1 MTSTE
6 ALAGQRRDARARTAS
21 GPARTML
28 ALGTAGL
35 VVSMQQT
42 LVLPLLPR
50 LMGAFHTSVSTVAWV
65 FTVTLLAGAV
75 ATPLLSRFGDMYGK
89 KKIMIITMALL
100 VVGSTVCAL
109 SDSLGVLIVGRAL
122 QGTSAAL
129 IPLAIGTVRDTFP
142 RERITTAIGVISA
155 TMGFGGTVGMLVT
168 GVIADRTDSYHPIF
182 WIAVGI
188 AVTGLVLVVLCTPDA
203 GERAGG
209 RPDFPGAVMLGAW
222 LVCLL
227 LAISEGNDWGW
238 TSGRITGLFV
248 GAVALC
254 ALWAVIEMRSR
265 DPLVRL
271 NLLVGRM
278 SLSANVAG
286 LLLGFALFAGFT
298 LIANFVE
305 TPKAQLG
312 YGLSGSVLDVG
323 LYLLPSAVTM
333 LLFSALTGRVEARI
347 GAGYTLATG
356 AFFVAL
362 SYIWLAV
369 RHGGGPDI
377 LVFSAVQGL
386 GVGIGYAA
394 LGTLAVQHVP
404 MDQSG
409 IASGINTLVRT
420 TGGSIASAI
429 TAAMLSAYVIAGTTA
444 PSLHAYVVCF
454 VIGAASAG
462 LTAVV
467 AAWHGLRH
475 GGRRPAGLRHGAA

>member
-1 MTSTE
+1 MET
-6 ALAGQRRDARARTAS
+6 
-21 GPARTML
+21 
-28 ALGTAGL
+28 
-35 VVSMQQT
+35 
-42 LVLPLLPR
+42 
-50 LMGAFHTSVSTVAWV
+50 FHTSVSAVTWV

-89 KKIMIITMALL
+89 KKMMIVTMVLL
-100 VVGSTVCAL
+100 IAGSTVCAV
-109 SDSLGVLIVGRAL
+109 SGSLGVLIVGRGL

-129 IPLAIGTVRDTFP
+129 IPLAIGTIRDTFP
-142 RERITTAIGVISA
+142 RERITTAIGVVSA
-155 TMGFGGTVGMLVT
+155 TMGFGGSIGMLVT
-168 GVIADRTDSYHPIF
+168 GLIADRTTSHHPVF
-182 WIAVGI
+182 WIAAAVGAI
-188 AVTGLVLVVLCTPDA
+188 GLILVVVCTSGA

-209 RPDFPGAVMLGAW
+209 RPDLPGAAVLGGW

-238 TSGRITGLFV
+238 TSGSIIGLF
-248 GAVALC
+248 AAAAALC
-254 ALWAVIEMRSR
+254 AAWTVIELRAR
-265 DPLVRL
+265 EPLVRL

-305 TPKAQLG
+305 APSEQLG

-333 LLFSALTGRVEARI
+333 LVFSALAGRLEARI
-347 GAGYTLATG
+347 GAAYTLAIG
-356 AFFVAL
+356 AVFVAL
-362 SYIWLAV
+362 SYLWLAV
-369 RHGGGPDI
+369 SHSGGSDI
-377 LVFSAVQGL
+377 LVFSAIQGL

-394 LGTLAVQHVP
+394 LGTLAIQHVP

-420 TGGSIASAI
+420 TGGSIASA
-429 TAAMLSAYVIAGTTA
+429 TTGAVLSAYVIGHTSV
-444 PSLHAYVVCF
+444 PSLDGYVVCF
-454 VIGAASAG
+454 AIGAASAG
-462 LTAVV
+462 LTATV

-475 GGRRPAGLRHGAA
+475 RT

>member
-1 MTSTE
+1 MTSIG
-6 ALAGQRRDARARTAS
+6 ALEGRRSDARTPAAA
-21 GPARTML
+21 GPGRTML
-28 ALGTAGL
+28 ALATAGL

-50 LMGAFHTSVSTVAWV
+50 LTQTFHTSVSAVTWV

-89 KKIMIITMALL
+89 KKMMIITMAVLL
-100 VVGSTVCAL
+100 VGSMVCAV
-109 SDSLGVLIVGRAL
+109 SGSLAVLIVGRGL
-122 QGTSAAL
+122 QGVSAAL
-129 IPLAIGTVRDTFP
+129 IPLAIGTIRDTFP
-142 RERITTAIGVISA
+142 RERITTAIGIVSA
-155 TMGFGGTVGMLVT
+155 TMGFGGTVGMLTT
-168 GVIADRTDSYHPIF
+168 GVIADHTASHHPIF
-182 WIAVGI
+182 WIA
-188 AVTGLVLVVLCTPDA
+188 AATAAAGLVLVVVCTSPS
-203 GERAGG
+203 GGRAGG
-209 RPDFPGAVMLGAW
+209 RPDLPGAVILGGW

-238 TSGRITGLFV
+238 ASGRIVGLFA

-254 ALWAVIEMRSR
+254 ALWVVVELRSR

-305 TPKAQLG
+305 APRAQVG

-333 LLFSALTGRVEARI
+333 LIFSALTGRVEARI
-347 GAGYTLATG
+347 GPGYTLAIG

-362 SYIWLAV
+362 SYVWLTLH
-369 RHGGGPDI
+369 HGSGTDV
-377 LVFSAVQGL
+377 LVFSATQGL

-420 TGGSIASAI
+420 TGGSVASAT
-429 TAAMLSAYVIAGTTA
+429 TAAVLSAFVIAHTPVPT
-444 PSLHAYVVCF
+444 LHAYMLCF
-454 VIGAASAG
+454 VIGAASAA

-467 AAWHGLRH
+467 ATWHGLRH
-475 GGRRPAGLRHGAA
+475 GT